1 MQNLDWILILTSQLS
16 PMTRQSTALTTV
28 YFRKQ
33 QLGWSR
39 NSLVIDYTHLVCLG
53 VARNI
58 ATLRHT
64 GRSSGRLTETV
75 VSEIHYNTKI

>member
-1 MQNLDWILILTSQLS
+1 VHAEPRLDTDFDKPVESDDEAEYRTDDCILREAAVRMVTQF
-16 PMTRQSTALTTV
+16 PC
-28 YFRKQ
+28 
-33 QLGWSR
+33 
-39 NSLVIDYTHLVCLG
+39 DYTHLVCLG